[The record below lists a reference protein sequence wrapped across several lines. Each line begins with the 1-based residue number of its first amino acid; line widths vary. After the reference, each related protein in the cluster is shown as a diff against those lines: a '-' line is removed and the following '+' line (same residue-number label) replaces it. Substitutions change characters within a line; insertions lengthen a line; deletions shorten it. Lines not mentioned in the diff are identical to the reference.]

1 MTDLFFK
8 QPILN
13 SPYEYPS
20 RHWELDKDGQPTQK
34 IVDRRRGPPPLF
46 LELPNFPAE
55 TRYVAERL
63 QTLHEK
69 GRNWSDMAIVY
80 RSNFI
85 GDKIRKTLQENHIPC
100 EILTGQKP
108 SPRNKDTVK
117 LVTMHSSK
125 GLEFPVVFVAG
136 LGYLPSKNQ
145 EEKEEARLL
154 YVAMTRAMDELILTG
169 HQNSGFV
176 ERMRAV
182 VGSR

>member
-1 MTDLFFK
+1 MG
-8 QPILN
+8 
-13 SPYEYPS
+13 ES
-20 RHWELDKDGQPTQK
+20 R
-34 IVDRRRGPPPLF
+34 
-46 LELPNFPAE
+46 
-55 TRYVAERL
+55 RYCR
-63 QTLHEK
+63 
-69 GRNWSDMAIVY
+69 
-80 RSNFI
+80 
-85 GDKIRKTLQENHIPC
+85 DKIRKTLQENHIPC

-108 SPRNKDTVK
+108 SAKNKDTVK

-136 LGYLPSKNQ
+136 LGYLPGKNQ

-182 VGSR
+182 VG